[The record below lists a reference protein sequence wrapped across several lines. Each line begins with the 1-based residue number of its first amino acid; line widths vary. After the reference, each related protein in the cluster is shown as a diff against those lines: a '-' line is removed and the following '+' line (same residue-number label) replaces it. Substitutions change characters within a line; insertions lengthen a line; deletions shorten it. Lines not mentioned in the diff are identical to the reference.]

1 MIATLLPENCDAL
14 DSGAKRLLAGIERTK
29 FGNIGHLRFNLP
41 EKHNVIDLEGWQAIS
56 TVMQKLVTSANMR
69 LIVLRGVG
77 GKAFVAGAD
86 IAQFDEVLNGPP
98 DSEKEGSDFDRAT
111 ISAFDAIADCPI
123 PTLAAIE
130 GYCIGGGLGIA
141 AACDLRLTRDD
152 GKFGV
157 PAGKL
162 GLAYPANATRQ
173 LARAVGPSQA
183 KRILFTA
190 APVDAATAYDMGLV
204 HEVSSGAD
212 FEAMLA
218 TWVEQIS
225 ANAPM
230 SLQAS
235 KFILDNPAADPAEI
249 KKRLADCLASADY
262 EEGRT
267 AFMQK
272 RKPVFTGK

>member
-1 MIATLLPENCDAL
+1 MSDIHETDFPPHITPIET
-14 DSGAKRLLAGIERTK
+14 GAARLLAGVETTEK
-29 FGNIGHLRFNLP
+29 GVIGHLRFNLP
-41 EKHNVIDLEGWQAIS
+41 AKHNVVDLEGWQAIPP
-56 TVMQKLVTSANMR
+56 VMQKLAAVENMR
-69 LIVLRGVG
+69 LIILRGVG

-86 IAQFDEVLNGPP
+86 IAQFEEVLSGP
-98 DSEKEGSDFDRAT
+98 DGTDFDRAT
-111 ISAFDAIADCPI
+111 INAFDAIAACPV

-141 AACDLRLTRDD
+141 VACDLRLSRAD

-162 GLAYPANATRQ
+162 GLAYPANATQQ
-173 LARAVGPSQA
+173 LVSAVGASHA

-190 APVDAATAYDMGLV
+190 AQINADTALSIGLLHAVAAAD
-204 HEVSSGAD
+204 D
-212 FEAMLA
+212 FEEMLA
-218 TWVEQIS
+218 TWTAQIS

-235 KFILDNPAADPAEI
+235 KFIIDNPQADKAVV

-262 EEGRT
+262 TEGRT

-272 RKPVFTGK
+272 RAPVFTGK

>member
-1 MIATLLPENCDAL
+1 MTAALLPENCEAL
-14 DSGAKRLLAGIERTK
+14 DSGAKRLLAGIVHTE
-29 FGNIGHLRFNLP
+29 FGSIGHLRFNLP

-56 TVMQKLVTSANMR
+56 MVMQKLAASDNMR

-86 IAQFDEVLNGPP
+86 IAQFDEVLNG
-98 DSEKEGSDFDRAT
+98 KEGSDFDRAT
-111 ISAFDAIADCPI
+111 ISAFDAIADCPV

-141 AACDLRLTRDD
+141 AACDLRLSRED

-173 LARAVGPSQA
+173 LARVVGPSQA

-190 APVDAATAYDMGLV
+190 APVDATTAYDMGLV
-204 HEVSSGAD
+204 HEVSTGAD

-218 TWVEQIS
+218 TWVDRIS

-235 KFILDNPAADPAEI
+235 KFILDNRAADSAEI

>member
-1 MIATLLPENCDAL
+1 MTQLLPANCEPWE
-14 DSGAKRLLAGIERTK
+14 SGAARLVAGLEQTEN
-29 FGNIGHLRFNLP
+29 GSIGHLRFNLP

-56 TVMQKLVTSANMR
+56 TVMTRFAAQDNIR
-69 LIVLRGVG
+69 LIVLRGIG
-77 GKAFVAGAD
+77 GRAFVAGAD
-86 IAQFDEVLNGPP
+86 IAQFEQVLTGP
-98 DSEKEGSDFDRAT
+98 DGTDFDKAT

-141 AACDLRLTRDD
+141 AACDLRITRDD
-152 GKFGV
+152 GRFGV

-162 GLAYPANATRQ
+162 GLAYPANATAQ
-173 LARAVGPSQA
+173 LARAVGPAQA

-190 APVDAATAYDMGLV
+190 APVSAETAYDMGLV
-204 HEVSSGAD
+204 QAISPAD
-212 FEAMLA
+212 SFDDMLA
-218 TWVEQIS
+218 EWVAQIS

-230 SLQAS
+230 SLRTS
-235 KFILDNPAADPAEI
+235 KFILDNPDAAPTEI

-262 EEGRT
+262 TEGRT

-272 RKPVFTGK
+272 RKPIFKGQ

>member
-1 MIATLLPENCDAL
+1 MSTALLPENCDAL
-14 DSGAKRLLAGIERTK
+14 DSGAKRLVAGIEHTE

-56 TVMQKLVTSANMR
+56 GVMQKFATSDNMR
-69 LIVLRGVG
+69 IIVLRGLG

-86 IAQFDEVLNGPP
+86 IAQFDEVLNG
-98 DSEKEGSDFDRAT
+98 KESSDFDRAT
-111 ISAFDAIADCPI
+111 ISAFDAIADCPV

-141 AACDLRLTRDD
+141 AACDLRLSRDD

-212 FEAMLA
+212 FENMLT
-218 TWVEQIS
+218 TWVTRIS
-225 ANAPM
+225 TNAPM